1 MRTLKLRQALLLT
14 ATAATLAGAAGL
26 ASAAPR
32 SVDPYLDGAA
42 TAQRADMVSQ
52 SANPH
57 GPRDPYTDG
66 GGNISPRDVYVD
78 ASRNGPRDPFTD
90 GA

>member
-1 MRTLKLRQALLLT
+1 MRTLKQALLLT

-32 SVDPYLDGAA
+32 SVDPYLDGAVA
-42 TAQRADMVSQ
+42 SQ
-52 SANPH
+52 GAGVFSAGTVH
-57 GPRDPYTDG
+57 RPRDPYTDG
-66 GGNISPRDVYVD
+66 GNIGPRDVYTD
-78 ASRNGPRDPFTD
+78 GARNGPRDPFTD